1 MARAG
6 WVVRYFPLVFFLVYL
21 NFTVALFAFG
31 PWRYPVLDGR
41 VLYGFLLA
49 AHLALAAGYLSAR
62 WKPPFANFSPKAISF
77 LLKLCLGVTLVLLI
91 PTSLLDTGSPLPNV
105 ISGLMNPGAAYA
117 QSLELRDTRA
127 FIFVS
132 YIRIFCGPLLFL
144 LFPLLVVYW
153 NDVNT
158 RVRALGSFA
167 IAFSAAIY
175 IAMGVNKG
183 LADLLGLFPVLALTA
198 YFSRKLLLS
207 KARWATVAAGWLLAV
222 ALFAWFFGATQS
234 TRAGSAS
241 EYGSLPAASSKPT
254 PGTANTPPSD
264 PASAPTATYPTGV
277 KAISVD
283 YEHPLVRSLPSFL
296 RTAVVGA
303 TSYLTQGYYALYLSL
318 NKPFVP
324 MFGVGN
330 SIFLTQQ
337 AVRVTGNQDI
347 ARMSYPSR
355 IESDG
360 WDALGRWSSIYPWIA
375 SDVSFPGTIVVVFL
389 IGRLFAIA
397 WFDALSAR
405 NPFAFGMMA
414 QFVVMLFYFP
424 ANNQTSQFGEGFTAF
439 WAILIMW
446 LLTRNGAIPI
456 HAWIDDAVQTVKPAP
471 QQIATLGYF
480 GRPGMREVRELVARQ
495 RRQKLERIGILPRPP
510 NDEGGFLDGP

>member
-1 MARAG
+1 
-6 WVVRYFPLVFFLVYL
+6 
-21 NFTVALFAFG
+21 FAFG

-49 AHLALAAGYLSAR
+49 AHLAIAAGYLSAR

-91 PTSLLDTGSPLPNV
+91 PTSLLDTGSPLTNV

-207 KARWATVAAGWLLAV
+207 KARWATVAAG
-222 ALFAWFFGATQS
+222 
-234 TRAGSAS
+234 
-241 EYGSLPAASSKPT
+241 
-254 PGTANTPPSD
+254 
-264 PASAPTATYPTGV
+264 
-277 KAISVD
+277 
-283 YEHPLVRSLPSFL
+283 
-296 RTAVVGA
+296 
-303 TSYLTQGYYALYLSL
+303 
-318 NKPFVP
+318 
-324 MFGVGN
+324 
-330 SIFLTQQ
+330 
-337 AVRVTGNQDI
+337 
-347 ARMSYPSR
+347 
-355 IESDG
+355 
-360 WDALGRWSSIYPWIA
+360 
-375 SDVSFPGTIVVVFL
+375 
-389 IGRLFAIA
+389 
-397 WFDALSAR
+397 
-405 NPFAFGMMA
+405 
-414 QFVVMLFYFP
+414 
-424 ANNQTSQFGEGFTAF
+424 
-439 WAILIMW
+439 
-446 LLTRNGAIPI
+446 
-456 HAWIDDAVQTVKPAP
+456 
-471 QQIATLGYF
+471 
-480 GRPGMREVRELVARQ
+480 
-495 RRQKLERIGILPRPP
+495 
-510 NDEGGFLDGP
+510 